1 MYNNRAAPSSLTRLL
16 VGLLIVSIVVVVFL
30 VSQGKSSPT
39 PPTPNKTV
47 PTAVASL
54 LAVGKPAT
62 SATPQPITLRIVSDK
77 AKISAVIT
85 ELYYATDADNWDLA
99 PLGSAAGHLEGTPA
113 IGHGG
118 NFVLAGHVELKDG
131 SRGPFA
137 DLHLLVPGDRLTII
151 GDSKPTPII
160 DEYQVTDVGKVLPT
174 DFAVMRNHGY
184 EELTLITCDDYD
196 ATTQTYNTR
205 VIIHA
210 RPVSAITPTAAKT
223 ATIAPTAT
231 PKKK

>member
-1 MYNNRAAPSSLTRLL
+1 MYNYRSAPSVWSRLL
-16 VGLLIVSIVVVVFL
+16 IGLVIIAITVGVFL
-30 VSQGKSSPT
+30 VYQSNSSPP
-39 PPTPNKTV
+39 PPTLIGLV
-47 PTAVASL
+47 PTAAASL
-54 LAVGKPAT
+54 LAVGKPGAT
-62 SATPQPITLRIVSDK
+62 TTAQPITFRLISNK
-77 AKISAVIT
+77 ANISTVIT
-85 ELYYATDADNWDLA
+85 ELYYATDVDNWDLT
-99 PLGSAAGHLEGTPA
+99 PLGNAAGHLEGTPA

-151 GDSKPTPII
+151 GDSKPSPVIH
-160 DEYQVTDVGKVLPT
+160 EYQITDVAKVLPT

-184 EELTLITCDDYD
+184 EELTLITCDDFD
-196 ATTQTYNTR
+196 STTQTYKTR

-210 RPVSAITPTAAKT
+210 RPISAVVLTVAKTKT
-223 ATIAPTAT
+223 ATPSAT